1 MVGRKLEVTYRP
13 ADGADDFRSQTTTHV
28 PAGTTLF
35 HAAHW
40 AGIPIESTCGGR
52 GTCGKCKVRVL
63 EGHAERTLADYRHIS
78 DGLDEGWRL
87 SCQSE
92 VTEDMLVEV
101 PRPMSVPK
109 AATMGVG
116 RFVLLE
122 PNAVKYRLELGAPT
136 LEAPRS
142 RLQRVT
148 DALDAEGIEVSHAA
162 SVLPKLAAAIDEEEP
177 STITATVIGD
187 RLVDVEPGDTRDR
200 SFGVALDVGTT
211 TVVAT
216 LMDLHAGAAAAVES
230 TINRQ
235 APFGADVLT
244 RVSYGQMHGP
254 RALQELR
261 EAILAT
267 IDGLLGSVCATAGV
281 AREEILE
288 VVAVGNATMLHLLLG
303 VDPTSIGRT
312 PFAATFLEHQ
322 DLRAADAGISI
333 HPEGRLVLFP
343 AVGAYVGA
351 DVVADLVATGVARD
365 PLCRLLVDVG
375 TNGEIAVG
383 NEDRVVTTAAPAGPA
398 FEGGQILHGMRATE
412 GAIEGVELDVA
423 GNAVRLQVIGGDV
436 EPRGLCGSGLIDAV
450 AQLRLAGLLGDSGIL
465 RSPDEATEAGYPFAD
480 RMRVDDEGVRGF
492 AFTEDVVLTQRDIR
506 ELQQA
511 KGAIATG
518 IEAAMRERGLGPG
531 DLDEVLLAG
540 SFGTYIDPL
549 AARMLGLVPPVP
561 VDRIRAVGNTA
572 SEGAKM
578 ALLSFREREVA
589 FELPAFV
596 EYLELSGVED
606 FNERFI
612 ANVGFPPLDAVGP
625 GAFLEDPAADPAGAE
640 VPR

>member
-1 MVGRKLEVTYRP
+1 MMSGRKLEVRYEP
-13 ADGADDFRSQTTTHV
+13 SGTTAHV

-52 GTCGKCKVRVL
+52 GTCGKCKVQVL
-63 EGHAERTLADYRHIS
+63 EGHAERTLADYRHVS
-78 DGLDEGWRL
+78 EGLDEGWRL
-87 SCQSE
+87 SCQCE
-92 VTEDMLVEV
+92 IAEDMVVDV
-101 PRPMSVPK
+101 PRAMSVPK

-122 PNAVKYRLELGAPT
+122 PNAVGHVLT
-136 LEAPRS
+136 LETPTIEDPRS
-142 RLQRVT
+142 RLRRVT
-148 DALDAEGIEVSHAA
+148 DALLDEGIEVVHAA
-162 SVLPKLAAAIDEEEP
+162 SVLPRLAEAIAEDEP
-177 STITATVIGD
+177 STVTAVVVGN
-187 RLVDVEPGDTRDR
+187 RLIDVAAGDTSERA
-200 SFGVALDVGTT
+200 FGASIDVGTT

-216 LMDLHAGAAAAVES
+216 LMDLRSGSAAGVES

-244 RVSYGQMHGP
+244 RVSHTQMHGP
-254 RALQELR
+254 DALEELR
-261 EAILAT
+261 VAILAT
-267 IDGLLGSVCATAGV
+267 IDGVLGSVCATAGV
-281 AREEILE
+281 GREDVLE
-288 VVAVGNATMLHLLLG
+288 VVAAGNATMLHLLLG
-303 VDPTSIGRT
+303 VDPASIGRA
-312 PFAATFLEHQ
+312 PFVATFLEAQ
-322 DLRAADAGISI
+322 DLRAADAGIVI

-343 AVGAYVGA
+343 SIGAYVGA
-351 DVVADLVATGVARD
+351 DIVADMLATGIARE
-365 PLCRLLVDVG
+365 PMIRLLVDVG

-412 GAIEGVELDVA
+412 GAIEGVALDVGA
-423 GNAVRLQVIGGDV
+423 GEVRLQVIGGDV
-436 EPRGLCGSGLIDAV
+436 EPRGLCGSGLIDVV
-450 AQLRLAGLLGDSGIL
+450 AQLRLAGLLSDSGML
-465 RSPDEATEAGYPFAD
+465 LSPDEAVAQSHPLAG
-480 RMRVDDEGVRGF
+480 RLSVDDEGVRRF
-492 AFTEDVVLTQRDIR
+492 ALTDDVVITQKDIR

-518 IEAAMRERGLGPG
+518 IEAAMRERGLVAE

-549 AARMLGLVPPVP
+549 GARVLGLVPPVA
-561 VDRIRAVGNTA
+561 VEKIRAVGNTA

-612 ANVGFPPLDAVGP
+612 ANVGFPPLDLVRPGVVVG
-625 GAFLEDPAADPAGAE
+625 DPAT
-640 VPR
+640 